1 MFAFRPRMLRHALS
15 LSLLIATLLTS
26 IVPAS
31 KANAYSVDDPVVV
44 NMVEGGMAGMLANV
58 KAAPFY
64 KLDLTYSG
72 GHGELCLAGYAVMKV
87 HHDKNNPVVRR
98 GVEAALSFLNMLN
111 NAQQRNFPGGEN
123 KTLYT
128 VSTAVLV
135 LAEVDRKKYR
145 PQLKLYEKF
154 LRQDRES
161 HGGYSYPG
169 DRKGD
174 VSQTQYAVLALWT
187 LDRAG
192 IAVDYKGVQAT
203 IGWLLRVQDPSGG
216 WPYLAEDPG
225 SMTRIKQGGLTPSM
239 AVAGGS
245 ALMIAADILEVWGEA
260 MAEGK
265 TGIVGL
271 PKSVKLFQED
281 LVEDETSSDKPGYD
295 PAPIRQAIDDCQRYL
310 SISANSP
317 DPAKV
322 QSAWPY
328 YQLYTLERYESF
340 REVIMGDDY
349 REMAGWYDIGVNYL
363 KGKEQKGRGWPGQ
376 SYTTSS
382 VSSSFAML
390 FLIRGTK
397 KAIEQEAEGA
407 LRGGRELPG
416 DTTKIRVDGGQIKG
430 EPVAEAVT
438 DLLDMLEGDDPS
450 ALEGKSLPEDMKL
463 SDDPKTRKAQI
474 GRLERLV
481 RGSSSYQAR
490 RVAARVL
497 GQSDEIRVVP
507 SLIFALD
514 DPDTRVRTYA
524 RDGLRFIS
532 RKFEGFDMKIEPG
545 KRQDY
550 GELRRAQREWR
561 NWYLT
566 MDPGYIFLTQ

>member
-1 MFAFRPRMLRHALS
+1 MFASSRRVSYFGLPVFACLAGCFFS
-15 LSLLIATLLTS
+15 AIWVTDT
-26 IVPAS
+26 
-31 KANAYSVDDPVVV
+31 KAYSVDDAVVV
-44 NMVEGGMAGMLANV
+44 NMVEGGMASMLDNSNS
-58 KAAPFY
+58 KPFY
-64 KLDLTYSG
+64 DLDKTYSG

-87 HHDKNNPVVRR
+87 HHDKNSPVVRR
-98 GVEAALSFLNMLN
+98 GVEAALSFLAMLN
-111 NAQQRNFPGGEN
+111 NAQQRNFLGSEN

-128 VSTAVLV
+128 VSAAVLV
-135 LAEVDRKKYR
+135 LAEVDRQKYR
-145 PQLKLYEKF
+145 PQLKLYEKY
-154 LRQDRES
+154 LRQDQES
-161 HGGYSYPG
+161 YGGYAYPG
-169 DRKGD
+169 DGKGD

-203 IGWLLRVQDPSGG
+203 IGWLLRTQDPSGG
-216 WPYLAEDPG
+216 WPYLADDPG

-245 ALMIAADILEVWGEA
+245 ALMIAADILGVWGEA

-271 PKSVKLFQED
+271 PKSVKLYKAD
-281 LVEDETSSDKPGYD
+281 VAEDETPSDKPTYD
-295 PAPIRQAIDDCQRYL
+295 PAPIRQSIEDCQRYL
-310 SISANSP
+310 SVGGNSP
-317 DPAKV
+317 DPGKV
-322 QSAWPY
+322 QSLWPY

-340 REVIMGDDY
+340 REVIMGEDY
-349 REMAGWYDIGVNYL
+349 REMTGWYDIGVNYL
-363 KGKEQKGRGWPGQ
+363 KSKESNGKGWPGQ

-407 LRGGRELPG
+407 LSGGQGLPG
-416 DTTKIRVDGGQIKG
+416 DTTKIRVVGTQIKG

-438 DLLDMLEGDDPS
+438 DLLDMLEGDDPN
-450 ALEGKSLPEDMKL
+450 ALEGKSLPENMKL
-463 SDDPKTRKAQI
+463 PDDPKARKAQI
-474 GRLERLV
+474 DRLERLV

-490 RVAARVL
+490 RVAARLL

-514 DPDTRVRTYA
+514 DPDTQVRTFA

-532 RKFEGFDMKIEPG
+532 RKFEGFGMKIEPG
-545 KRQDY
+545 AKQNY
-550 GELRRAQREWR
+550 GDLRKAQREWR

-566 MDPGYIFLTQ
+566 MDPGYIFLTD